1 MLNLK
6 FLHYRNAFYLFLLKY
21 DRPQIN
27 SNIRPRNANR
37 LYYYSYN
44 MYEKVCRIS
53 FVMMVVTVLRF
64 IYIRNKYKI
73 LRVFKAD
80 WAGDYCRISKVMYVG

>member
-1 MLNLK
+1 
-6 FLHYRNAFYLFLLKY
+6 
-21 DRPQIN
+21 
-27 SNIRPRNANR
+27 
-37 LYYYSYN
+37 

-80 WAGDYCRISKVMYVG
+80 WAGDYRRISKVMYVG